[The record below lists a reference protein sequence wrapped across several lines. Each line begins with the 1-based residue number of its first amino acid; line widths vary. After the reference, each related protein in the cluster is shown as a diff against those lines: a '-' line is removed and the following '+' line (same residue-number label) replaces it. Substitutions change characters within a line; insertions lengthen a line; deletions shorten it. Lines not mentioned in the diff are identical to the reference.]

1 MIPMADT
8 TARTPAA
15 TATADLTPGHWVFDP
30 TRSTISI
37 EHSAMWGLV
46 TAKGVFTE
54 VSGNAVIPPGGPA
67 HGSLQIEAGS
77 VDTKNAKRDTHLRS
91 ADFFDAEN
99 YPSITFNVISAV
111 PGSDGTVAIKGEL
124 TVLDS
129 TRPLDF
135 TAQASEMTAA
145 AVTLNANV
153 PVNREDFGMNWNK
166 LGMMKAVTLVTITA
180 RFTRQPG

>member
-1 MIPMADT
+1 MADT
-8 TARTPAA
+8 NAHTPAA
-15 TATADLTPGHWVFDP
+15 ISTADLTPGHWVFDP

-37 EHSAMWGLV
+37 EHAAMWGLV

-54 VSGNAVIPPGGPA
+54 VSGNAVVPPGGPA

-77 VDTKNAKRDTHLRS
+77 IDTRNPKRDTHLRS

-99 YPSITFNVISAV
+99 YPSITFNAITAV
-111 PGSDGTVAIKGEL
+111 PNSDGTVAIKGEL

-129 TRPLDF
+129 TRALDF
-135 TAQASEMTAA
+135 TARASEMTAA
-145 AVTLNANV
+145 AITLTANI
-153 PVNREDFGMNWNK
+153 PVNRNDFGMNWNR
-166 LGMMKAVTLVTITA
+166 LGLMKPVTLVTITA